1 MSNPDIVDTDWVEL
15 REKLA
20 YIEHQRWADWQE
32 YQFNLCKPQDS
43 GRGVGKPINLVIPS
57 ELVERWGRQI
67 NTPYS
72 ELSEK
77 EKDSDREQVDRYLP
91 LIQAK
96 FKENYKRLALEL
108 IGKHESGYRDGTGKR
123 QSIQTARNNL
133 RKEQDARLRK
143 QLYNMKGE

>member
-1 MSNPDIVDTDWVEL
+1 MSKPDIVDTDWLLDVFDNL
-15 REKLA
+15 RSG
-20 YIEHQRWADWQE
+20 
-32 YQFNLCKPQDS
+32 LCHCDDM
-43 GRGVGKPINLVIPS
+43 S
-57 ELVERWGRQI
+57 ECNVCTSLMQA
-67 NTPYS
+67 
-72 ELSEK
+72 
-77 EKDSDREQVDRYLP
+77 KDA
-91 LIQAK
+91 IQAM